1 MLSDIMSFLLQG
13 ATAVYDIFREVLTAC
28 GQDFWSL
35 IYSML
40 VVMLVT
46 RFLIYPFLK
55 GRVISN
61 FSNGEEMG
69 GGRSSRGIRSQERI
83 QISASSS
90 AGDQK
95 LLNG

>member
-1 MLSDIMSFLLQG
+1 MLSTIMTFLLQG
-13 ATAVYDIFREVLTAC
+13 ATGVYDIFRTVLTAC
-28 GQDFWSL
+28 GEDFWSL
-35 IYSML
+35 IYAMI

-69 GGRSSRGIRSQERI
+69 GSRSTRSSDRI
-83 QISASSS
+83 QISVSSS